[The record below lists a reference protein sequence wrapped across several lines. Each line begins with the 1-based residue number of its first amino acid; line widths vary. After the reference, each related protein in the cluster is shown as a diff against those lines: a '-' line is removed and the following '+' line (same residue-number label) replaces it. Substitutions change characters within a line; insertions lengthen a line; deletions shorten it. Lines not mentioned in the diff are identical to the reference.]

1 MAGTINSLGL
11 GSGVLT
17 SDVIEKLKTNDEALI
32 ITPISNKITL
42 QQQKSSALDLLKSLM
57 TSFKGSVSALDDDAL
72 YQKRSV
78 SGSSSSVSV
87 TADSGVAIQSFSIS
101 NTVLAQQNVKESG
114 QFASTSSTI
123 ATGSGTMTLSIDGTD
138 YEIDYT
144 SSTTL
149 SSLSESINSI
159 AGASVKAS
167 TLQVGENDY
176 RLILTSVETGEDQVI
191 SIADSSGGTLKS
203 ELLAYDG
210 TTNPTGM
217 QEIQAARDASFKYNG
232 VTISRSSNEI
242 DDIITGVTINLL
254 GETTSSANISISQD
268 VTAISDEL
276 SMFVSNYNSLMSEI
290 NDMTTS
296 DTEAGTVGIF
306 NGDSTINSI
315 RREITKILTSINDSG
330 LSLGQFG
337 IDLSQTGV
345 MTFNTSTFTTKFNE
359 DKEASEKFFSGFTT
373 LDSYDNSTTTDGVF
387 STLSTYIESYT
398 KSTGI
403 LYNLSN
409 ASTEAVTSLTESKT
423 RSQEL
428 LDARYN
434 AMTVRFSMYD
444 SIISK
449 LNNQFATLEQQ
460 INMAVNGTNS

>member
-1 MAGTINSLGL
+1 
-11 GSGVLT
+11 
-17 SDVIEKLKTNDEALI
+17 
-32 ITPISNKITL
+32 
-42 QQQKSSALDLLKSLM
+42 
-57 TSFKGSVSALDDDAL
+57 
-72 YQKRSV
+72 
-78 SGSSSSVSV
+78 
-87 TADSGVAIQSFSIS
+87 
-101 NTVLAQQNVKESG
+101 
-114 QFASTSSTI
+114 
-123 ATGSGTMTLSIDGTD
+123 MTLSIDGTD
-138 YEIDYT
+138 YEINYT

-176 RLILTSVETGEDQVI
+176 RLVLTSVETGEDQVI
-191 SIADSSGGTLKS
+191 SIADSSGGALKS

-217 QEIQAARDASFKYNG
+217 QELQAAKNASFKYNG

-290 NDMTTS
+290 NNMTTS

-387 STLSTYIESYT
+387 STLSAYIESYT

-409 ASTEAVTSLTESKT
+409 ASTEAIASLTESKT

-434 AMTVRFSMYD
+434 AMIARFSMYD

-460 INMAVNGTNS
+460 INMAVNGTNT